1 MSSPLKTDEPSVPC
15 RAASCRESARVIHW
29 LMSEATDEQI
39 RQLAEASEGAELSCG
54 ISGSAYHM
62 GLRFDCSRSRSDCP
76 RQIVAPVGVGAT
88 GQFAAFYTVE
98 DTTY

>member
-1 MSSPLKTDEPSVPC
+1 M
-15 RAASCRESARVIHW
+15 IYW

-39 RQLAEASEGAELSCG
+39 RQLAEASEGAEMSCG
-54 ISGSAYHM
+54 ISGIAYHM

-88 GQFAAFYTVE
+88 GQFAAFYAVGGHHLLGQQLRP
-98 DTTY
+98 